1 MAQPVQICPI
11 PRPSPP
17 ISFLDLSCNMIEAG
31 EIHPFAHL
39 NIQLDSMLCRAVP
52 FYNINHY
59 NFCVRIKTPYRV
71 YLWNLVSS
79 LNNCVPGTI
88 GNNYARRNP
97 DEAAILR
104 MCMEFL
110 VDDYPDKPPNATIRE
125 QWINNLTSWF
135 AVIRELIYADIKDIY
150 KIFQLGFITIEF
162 AQMHTLELAK
172 SDTGNTVNLLYSN
185 TNLQYTLQIQSL
197 QPSNIIADIA
207 VIMGYT
213 VEQLLQMYRVQGLGT
228 RGKRKQ
234 GDDCPFGTYN
244 VLPVDNCTHG
254 CGAVIGPTIAPV
266 LCNKCSRITNRSIWK
281 YHGQTYKLKKRDDG
295 YTLNNSVPWSVSQPQ
310 QYSYDLLNDQNPVP
324 YPRFMDP
331 DKSYDTPSDHRA
343 RIFYTILLAI
353 QRQTTR
359 PTTVS
364 NPLAQELLTFP
375 FSVILDKQPLYGSL
389 INLHDQIMLKRAVN
403 TVIKYC
409 GKLPESVSERYY
421 SGKFDV
427 KAMFQELKALLPPV
441 VASPDSTL
449 QQ

>member
-1 MAQPVQICPI
+1 MVV
-11 PRPSPP
+11 
-17 ISFLDLSCNMIEAG
+17 AG
-31 EIHPFAHL
+31 EIHPLAHL
-39 NIQLDSMLCRAVP
+39 NILFNSMLCRVVP

-59 NFCVRIKTPYRV
+59 NFWVRVKTSERV
-71 YLWNLVSS
+71 YLWEPVRS

-88 GNNYARRNP
+88 ENNYARRNP
-97 DEAAILR
+97 DDAAILR

-135 AVIRELIYADIKDIY
+135 AVIRALIYADIKDTY

-162 AQMHTLELAK
+162 TQMHTLELAK

-207 VIMGYT
+207 AIMGYT

-234 GDDCPFGTYN
+234 GEDCPFGTYS
-244 VLPVDNCTHG
+244 VLPVDNCTHR
-254 CGAVIGPTIAPV
+254 CGAVIGATISPV
-266 LCNKCSRITNRSIWK
+266 LCNKCSRITNEKTWK
-281 YHGQTYKLKKRDDG
+281 YHGQTYELVKRAGG
-295 YTLNNSVPWSVSQPQ
+295 YTLKNNVPWSVIQSQT
-310 QYSYDLLNDQNPVP
+310 YLYVYNLLNDQNPVP
-324 YPRFMDP
+324 YPRFMNP
-331 DKSYDTPSDHRA
+331 NESYDTPSDRRA

-353 QRQTTR
+353 QRQTTC

-364 NPLAQELLTFP
+364 HPLAQELLTFP
-375 FSVILDKQPLYGSL
+375 FSIILDKQPLYGSL

-403 TVIKYC
+403 AVIKYC

-427 KAMFQELKALLPPV
+427 KVMFQDLKALLPPV

-449 QQ
+449 PQ